1 MNHFSTYPFY
11 AYYTNKIEK
20 NTTKGEIEIGDDC
33 WIGLNAIILSGSK
46 IGKGCVIGAG
56 SVVRGE
62 FEPYSVIIGNPAI
75 QVKKRFSNEII
86 EILKT
91 IDFNILDSKKILE
104 NLHRFYTPLDI
115 NLALEIKGLL
125 EGSYNE

>member
-1 MNHFSTYPFY
+1 M
-11 AYYTNKIEK
+11 
-20 NTTKGEIEIGDDC
+20 
-33 WIGLNAIILSGSK
+33 
-46 IGKGCVIGAG
+46 IGAG

-115 NLALEIKGLL
+115 NLVLEIKGLL